1 MNISKKN
8 LIMCC
13 ILDKICHFC
22 SHKSCNDYIL
32 FFLKVLA
39 FLSMSLRV
47 YHKNL
52 QELSYLSTIQFD
64 CMKVA
69 LFKYEN
75 NKVHVQLWISEYCI
89 YTS

>member
-1 MNISKKN
+1 
-8 LIMCC
+8 
-13 ILDKICHFC
+13 
-22 SHKSCNDYIL
+22 
-32 FFLKVLA
+32 
-39 FLSMSLRV
+39 MSLRV

-75 NKVHVQLWISEYCI
+75 NKVYVQLWISEYCI

>member
-1 MNISKKN
+1 
-8 LIMCC
+8 
-13 ILDKICHFC
+13 
-22 SHKSCNDYIL
+22 
-32 FFLKVLA
+32 
-39 FLSMSLRV
+39 MSLRV

-75 NKVHVQLWISEYCI
+75 NKVQVQLWISEYHI
-89 YTS
+89 QVYKLHGSYIAIITVKTANH